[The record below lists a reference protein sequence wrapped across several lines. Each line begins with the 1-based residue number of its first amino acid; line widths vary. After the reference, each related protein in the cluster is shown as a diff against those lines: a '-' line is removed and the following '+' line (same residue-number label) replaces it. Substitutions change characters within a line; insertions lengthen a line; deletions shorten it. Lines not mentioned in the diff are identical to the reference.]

1 MQHHPLSLQQLQES
15 FTETYPRYTANEAV
29 VEANRCLYCFDAPCI
44 KACPTDIDVPTFI
57 RKIATGNTLGAATT
71 ILESN
76 LMGHTCGRVC
86 PVDELCVGAC
96 VLGEEHRPIAIGRLQ
111 RYATDHLFERGVMPF
126 KAGARVDKRV
136 AVVGSGPAGLTAAGE
151 LAKRGFAVDVFE
163 RNELPGGLSTY
174 GIVVMREPVKVSLE
188 EIEFVKRLGVSIH
201 TGVDVGTDVL
211 PQRLLEEYDAVVIAA
226 GTGKVPALG
235 IPGEELHGVIE
246 ALPFIA
252 ATKMAEKDGLE
263 NLHAVE
269 VGNEVVVVGAGNT
282 AIDAATI
289 AKRLGAERVTMI
301 YRRSRTEMT
310 AYDFEVKFVQNE
322 GVDIRLTTQ
331 PIEILGEGG
340 VVTGVRCVRTE
351 LGEPDASGR
360 RSPRPVPGSEFVI
373 PCDQVI
379 KAIGQEKLQTL
390 FDAFGVATQRGYVA
404 TDPELRTSNPKVFA
418 AGDCARLE
426 GEALTVTAA
435 RDGKIVAK
443 AIAAQY
449 GVPTT
454 VVSRGSVDRKDVVGR
469 PIMGAP
475 ERAPGGAGGQGGALD
490 GAHTG
495 GGHG

>member
-1 MQHHPLSLQQLQES
+1 MQHRPLSLQQLQES
-15 FTETYPRYTANEAV
+15 FTETYPAYTANEAV

-76 LMGHTCGRVC
+76 LMGHTCARVC
-86 PVDELCVGAC
+86 PVDVLCVGAC
-96 VLGEEHRPIAIGRLQ
+96 VLGAEHRPIAIGRLQ
-111 RYATDHLFERGVMPF
+111 RHATDHLFRVGATPF
-126 KAGARVDKRV
+126 EAAASVDRRV

-151 LAKRGFAVDVFE
+151 LAKRGFGVDVFE

-174 GIVVMREPVKVSLE
+174 GIVVLREPVKVSLE

-201 TGVDVGTDVL
+201 TGVEVGTDL
-211 PQRLLEEYDAVVIAA
+211 DPARLLADYDAVVLAA
-226 GTGKVPALG
+226 GTGKVPALNV
-235 IPGEELHGVIE
+235 PGEDLPGVIE

-263 NLHAVE
+263 DLHSVR
-269 VGNEVVVVGAGNT
+269 VGNEVVVIGAGNT
-282 AIDAATI
+282 AIDAATV

-301 YRRSRTEMT
+301 YRRSRAEMT

-340 VVTGVRCVRTE
+340 KVTGIRCVRTE

-360 RSPRPVPGSEFVI
+360 RSPRAIPGSEFII

-379 KAIGQEKLQTL
+379 KAIGQEKLVAL
-390 FDAFGVATQRGYVA
+390 FDSFGVRVERGYVA
-404 TDPELRTSNPKVFA
+404 TDAELRTSNPKVFA
-418 AGDCARLE
+418 AGDCVRLE

-443 AIAAQY
+443 TIAKQF
-449 GVPTT
+449 GLPVT

-475 ERAPGGAGGQGGALD
+475 ELAPGGATIGATVGSVGGNG
-490 GAHTG
+490 
-495 GGHG
+495 

>member
-111 RYATDHLFERGVMPF
+111 RYATDHLFQRGAMPF
-126 KAGARVDKRV
+126 GAGASVGKRV

-201 TGVDVGTDVL
+201 TGVEVGTDVL
-211 PQRLLEEYDAVVIAA
+211 PQRLLEEYDAVVLAA
-226 GTGKVPALG
+226 GTGKVPELG
-235 IPGEELHGVIE
+235 VPGEELHGVIE

-269 VGNEVVVVGAGNT
+269 VGNEVVVIGAGNT

-301 YRRSRTEMT
+301 YRRSRAEMT

-340 VVTGVRCVRTE
+340 RVTGIRCVRTE

-379 KAIGQEKLQTL
+379 KAIGQEKLTQL
-390 FDAFGVATQRGYVA
+390 FDAFGVATERGYVA
-404 TDPELRTSNPKVFA
+404 TDPDLRTSNPKVFA

-443 AIAAQY
+443 AIATQF

-454 VVSRGSVDRKDVVGR
+454 VVSRGSADRKDVVGR

-475 ERAPGGAGGQGGALD
+475 ERAPGGALD
-490 GAHTG
+490 GTHAG

>member
-111 RYATDHLFERGVMPF
+111 RYATDHLFQRGAMPF
-126 KAGARVDKRV
+126 GAGASVGKRV

-201 TGVDVGTDVL
+201 TGVEVGTDVL
-211 PQRLLEEYDAVVIAA
+211 PQRLLEEYDAVVLAA
-226 GTGKVPALG
+226 GTGKVPELG
-235 IPGEELHGVIE
+235 VPGEELHGVIE

-269 VGNEVVVVGAGNT
+269 IGNEVVVIGAGNT

-301 YRRSRTEMT
+301 YRRSRAEMT

-340 VVTGVRCVRTE
+340 RVTGIRCVRTE

-379 KAIGQEKLQTL
+379 KDIGQEKLTQL
-390 FDAFGVATQRGYVA
+390 FDAFGVATERGYVA
-404 TDPELRTSNPKVFA
+404 TDPDLRTSNPKVFA

-443 AIAAQY
+443 AIATQF

-454 VVSRGSVDRKDVVGR
+454 VVSRGSADRKDVVGR

-475 ERAPGGAGGQGGALD
+475 ERAPGGALD
-490 GAHTG
+490 GTHAG

>member
-1 MQHHPLSLQQLQES
+1 MQHQPLSLQQLQES

-111 RYATDHLFERGVMPF
+111 RYATDHLFQRGTMPF
-126 KAGARVDKRV
+126 GAGASNGKRV

-151 LAKRGFAVDVFE
+151 LAKRGFDVDVFE

-201 TGVDVGTDVL
+201 TGVEVGTDL
-211 PQRLLEEYDAVVIAA
+211 DPTTLMQEYDAVVIAA
-226 GTGKVPALG
+226 GTGKVPELAV
-235 IPGEELHGVIE
+235 PGEDLTGVIE

-263 NLHAVE
+263 NLHDVHI
-269 VGNEVVVVGAGNT
+269 GNEVVVVGAGNT

-340 VVTGVRCVRTE
+340 KVTGIRCVRTE

-379 KAIGQEKLQTL
+379 KAIGQEKLTRL
-390 FDAFGVATQRGYVA
+390 FDAFGVATERGYVT
-404 TDPELRTSNPKVFA
+404 TDDELRTSNPKVYA
-418 AGDCARLE
+418 AGDCVRLA

-443 AIAAQY
+443 AIARAY
-449 GVPTT
+449 GSPTE
-454 VVSRGSVDRKDVVGR
+454 VVSRGSADREDVVGR
-469 PIMGAP
+469 SIMGIEGGPTAAP
-475 ERAPGGAGGQGGALD
+475 ATAGGGVD
-490 GAHTG
+490 
-495 GGHG
+495 HG

>member
-111 RYATDHLFERGVMPF
+111 RYATDHLFQRGAMPF
-126 KAGARVDKRV
+126 GAGASVGKRV

-201 TGVDVGTDVL
+201 TGVEVGTDVL
-211 PQRLLEEYDAVVIAA
+211 PQRLLEEYDAVVLAA
-226 GTGKVPALG
+226 GTGKVPELG
-235 IPGEELHGVIE
+235 VPGEELHGVIE

-269 VGNEVVVVGAGNT
+269 VGNEVVVIGAGNT

-301 YRRSRTEMT
+301 YRRSRAEMT

-340 VVTGVRCVRTE
+340 RVTGIRCVRTE

-373 PCDQVI
+373 PCDHVI
-379 KAIGQEKLQTL
+379 KAIGQEKLTQL
-390 FDAFGVATQRGYVA
+390 FDAFGVATERGYVA
-404 TDPELRTSNPKVFA
+404 TDPDLRTSNPKVFA

-443 AIAAQY
+443 AIATQF

-454 VVSRGSVDRKDVVGR
+454 VVSRGSADRKDVVGR

-475 ERAPGGAGGQGGALD
+475 ERAPGGALD
-490 GAHTG
+490 GTHAG

>member
-111 RYATDHLFERGVMPF
+111 RYATDHLFQRGTMPF
-126 KAGARVDKRV
+126 GAGASVGKRV

-201 TGVDVGTDVL
+201 TGVEVGTDVL
-211 PQRLLEEYDAVVIAA
+211 PQRLLEEYDAVVLAA
-226 GTGKVPALG
+226 GTGKVPELG
-235 IPGEELHGVIE
+235 VPGEELHGVIE

-269 VGNEVVVVGAGNT
+269 VGNEVVVIGAGNT

-301 YRRSRTEMT
+301 YRRSRAEMT

-340 VVTGVRCVRTE
+340 RVTGIRCVRTE

-379 KAIGQEKLQTL
+379 KAIGQEKLTQL
-390 FDAFGVATQRGYVA
+390 FDAFGVATERGYVA
-404 TDPELRTSNPKVFA
+404 TDPDLRTSNPKVFA

-443 AIAAQY
+443 AIATQF

-454 VVSRGSVDRKDVVGR
+454 VVSRGSADRKDVVGR

-475 ERAPGGAGGQGGALD
+475 ERAPGGALD
-490 GAHTG
+490 GTHAG